1 MAYEMVWEARG
12 VYRRYYGRMT
22 DAELMESVVRTH
34 SSPHFDELR
43 YVIIDAL
50 EVEEFVVTNPS
61 FISEIAALD
70 SASALT
76 NPHIKVAVVAVAPE
90 FKAHVAA
97 YNADPLCHYH
107 VLTFSTLAEAR
118 NWAAVS
124 RDTFHTS
131 AVS

>member
-12 VYRRYYGRMT
+12 LYRRYYGRMT
-22 DAELMESVVRTH
+22 DVELMESVLRTH

-43 YVIIDAL
+43 YVILDAL
-50 EVEEFVVTNPS
+50 EVEEFVVTNPA
-61 FISEIAALD
+61 FIAELAALD

-76 NPHIKVAVVAVAPE
+76 NPHIKVAVVADTPE
-90 FKAHVAA
+90 FKQYVAA

-118 NWAAVS
+118 KWAAVS